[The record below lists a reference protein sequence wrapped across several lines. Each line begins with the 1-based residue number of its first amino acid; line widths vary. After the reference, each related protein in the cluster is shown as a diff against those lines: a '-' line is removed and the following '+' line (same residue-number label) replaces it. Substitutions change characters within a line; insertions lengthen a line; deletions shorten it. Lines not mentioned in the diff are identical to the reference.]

1 MKSVGASCHMDQRR
15 HLNPITDTKFSG
27 LRIIKKIS
35 QGLLLMLCFT
45 ACAMTDMAIEFD
57 ERPEIEIPMTISI
70 RPCVDRTDTEA
81 VDLGAQASAAF
92 SEQLNAAKEFSVQ
105 QAGQY
110 TLSCEITSYVPGN
123 AVKRWVLPGWG
134 ATTGQV
140 TTMIQDAKTGEIL
153 IIVEGIA
160 TVAAGGLYTIGA
172 DEYIVPTAVKD
183 VVAKLC
189 AWVRGESNDNGTGEN
204 KQN

>member
-1 MKSVGASCHMDQRR
+1 MKRVGKFWYMDQMR
-15 HLNPITDTKFSG
+15 HLNPNHGIKVSG
-27 LRIIKKIS
+27 VQVVKKIS
-35 QGLLLMLCFT
+35 HVILLMLCFT

-57 ERPEIEIPMTISI
+57 ERPEIEMPMTISI
-70 RPCVDRTDTEA
+70 LPCVDRTNTEA
-81 VDLGAQASAAF
+81 LDLGAQASEAF
-92 SEQLNAAKEFSVQ
+92 NEQLNAAEEFSVQ

-123 AVKRWVLPGWG
+123 AVKRWVFPGWG

-160 TVAAGGLYTIGA
+160 TVGAGGLYTIGA

-183 VVAKLC
+183 VVVKLC
-189 AWVRGESNDNGTGEN
+189 TWARGEPNDNKTSEN